1 MLFLINFAHFF
12 EQCDFMGDK
21 KLFIETYGCQ
31 MNFSDSEIVASILK
45 NDGFEIIDNKDDATV
60 ILINTCSIRDH
71 AEQRIRR
78 RLSELKSLKKRNP
91 DLQIGLIGCMAER
104 MKEEVFEKHPEVDIV
119 AGPDSYRSLPELI
132 AQAAMGQAAANT
144 ILSEEETYAEIQP
157 VRLHSNGISAFISIM
172 RGCQNFCSYCV
183 VPYTRG
189 KERSRSPQTIV
200 NEAKEL
206 FEKGYYE
213 VTLLGQNVNSYQW
226 EEAGKI
232 VRFPDLITMV
242 GDIHPDLRVRFTTS
256 HPKDLSDDL
265 IRAIAGHEN
274 ICNAIHLAVQSGNDR
289 ILHKMNRKYTRAYYL
304 ERVAAIRKQIPDCGI
319 STDIIVGFCS
329 ETEDEFQDT
338 LSLVREVGFDSAFMF
353 KYSERPNTMAQ
364 RQFEDDVPEEEKLR
378 RLDLLVQLQQEMS
391 LESNRRDI
399 GKIVRVL
406 IEGTSK
412 KNKKMLMGRDGRNKV
427 VVFQTVDT
435 SLKGYVDVTINDC
448 TSATLIG
455 TLL

>member
-1 MLFLINFAHFF
+1 
-12 EQCDFMGDK
+12 MGDK